1 MRLPQAVLLFLTAL
15 SVPVLCACAHT
26 APQPLKPFPKEHA
39 DMTSPETVTAD
50 KINLSAE
57 EIGKR
62 FLKLITSLDSRAD
75 ITPQRIQDVMGFPVT
90 VAPGALGA
98 VVWSKD
104 LGAGWKYAFDYVPE
118 SKSLLP
124 GVGLSFENDANRKSE
139 IEVICNLDFE
149 HYDSVL
155 KSSGFIASPTYG
167 PIGQLENWR
176 YAKFAKDGKGGDIIV
191 SIVPLSAA
199 ESSPNQVCV
208 KSISTLNGR

>member
-1 MRLPQAVLLFLTAL
+1 MRLPQAVLLFLAAL

-26 APQPLKPFPKEHA
+26 APQPLKPFPKERA
-39 DMTSPETVTAD
+39 DMTSPEAVTAD
-50 KINLSAE
+50 KINLSVE
-57 EIGKR
+57 EIGNR
-62 FLKLITSLDSRAD
+62 FLKLITGLDSRTD
-75 ITPQRIQDVMGFPVT
+75 ITPERIQDVMGFSVSVT
-90 VAPGALGA
+90 PGALGA

-124 GVGLSFENDANRKSE
+124 GVGLSFENDANRMSDMK
-139 IEVICNLDFE
+139 VICSLDFE

-176 YAKFAKDGKGGDIIV
+176 YAKFAKDGKGGNIIV
-191 SIVPLSAA
+191 SIVPMTAA
-199 ESSPNQVCV
+199 ESSQNKVCV